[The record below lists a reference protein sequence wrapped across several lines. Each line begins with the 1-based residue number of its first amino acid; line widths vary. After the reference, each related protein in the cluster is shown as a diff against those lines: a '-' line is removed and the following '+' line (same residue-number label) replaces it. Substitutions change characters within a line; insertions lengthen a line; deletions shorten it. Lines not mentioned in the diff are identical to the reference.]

1 MDRLEAAL
9 EITMNESLAWVRF
22 RNQRFS
28 LEIGRPMSLGIIQV
42 NHLNVTVPSELEQ
55 AAKHFYGEVLGLRQ
69 LPKPEGTRQNIGAW
83 YELGG
88 IQLHLS
94 IEDNVQN
101 EASER
106 HVCYQVADAASAE
119 LHFRNAGIIIISD
132 QRPVKGTSRFF
143 VRDPG
148 GNMIEITEGKAG

>member
-1 MDRLEAAL
+1 MG
-9 EITMNESLAWVRF
+9 I
-22 RNQRFS
+22 
-28 LEIGRPMSLGIIQV
+28 GIIEV
-42 NHLNVTVPSELEQ
+42 NHVNVTVPAALEQ
-55 AAKHFYGEVLGLRQ
+55 AARHFYGAVVGLRQ
-69 LPKPEGTRQNIGAW
+69 IPKPEGTRQNIGAW

-119 LHFRNAGIIIISD
+119 LHFRNAGIEIIPD
-132 QRPVKGTSRFF
+132 ERPVKGTLRFF

-148 GNMIEITEGKAG
+148 GNMIEITAGKTG